1 LGFCEKRGEVT
12 SPLLFRCSVI
22 WDGGRFTGD
31 NGCPVLLTISR
42 AIKRRAPRVHEAVKK
57 NWRLARLPLP
67 KILMGNL
74 VWIDSRLL
82 GAEVTETHVLR
93 WIRESLRPGDTFFDV
108 GAHRGWMS
116 LVAAKRVGPRG
127 RAVAFEPSP
136 PLVDVLRYHQ
146 RVNRMRQLE
155 ILDKAVSDT
164 TRKGVP
170 FSLVEGGNSYLNSL
184 VGTASYHGRRSEIEV
199 ETLALDDFWRA
210 SGQCPTAIK
219 IDVEGAE
226 LLVLR
231 GAEAIL
237 EACHPTLIIAVH
249 PTWMPQGQ
257 TPAELFALLRKHE
270 YRIMDSNVVRYEE
283 ADFGD
288 YLCVAF

>member
-1 LGFCEKRGEVT
+1 M
-12 SPLLFRCSVI
+12 
-22 WDGGRFTGD
+22 
-31 NGCPVLLTISR
+31 LLTISR

-146 RVNRMRQLE
+146 RVNRMRQDVGKWNIYAGHALTGPIRISAE
-155 ILDKAVSDT
+155 TVFVCAGAV
-164 TRKGVP
+164 
-170 FSLVEGGNSYLNSL
+170 
-184 VGTASYHGRRSEIEV
+184 
-199 ETLALDDFWRA
+199 
-210 SGQCPTAIK
+210 
-219 IDVEGAE
+219 
-226 LLVLR
+226 
-231 GAEAIL
+231 
-237 EACHPTLIIAVH
+237 
-249 PTWMPQGQ
+249 Q
-257 TPAELFALLRKHE
+257 TPALLRRSGITRKSWAS
-270 YRIMDSNVVRYEE
+270 IVRGSR
-283 ADFGD
+283 A
-288 YLCVAF
+288 AA